1 MPDSSNGKVRSEK
14 TEVESRQTEAKN
26 DLFNRIASFCR
37 YAAVSILL
45 LTSQFLLF
53 TSDVRAGNPSPY
65 AIESLSGQK
74 APDFTLTDIDGKSV
88 TLASHKGKVVILVFW
103 ASWCPP
109 CKDELQSLNK
119 LYGMYKNRGLVIL
132 AVSSDRSLSAVKD
145 FMVQNPVA
153 YTVLFDEKLSV
164 SRDLYKAFMVPTTF
178 VIDRRGIIFKKH
190 FGEQDWTKP
199 TLVKEIDALL

>member
-1 MPDSSNGKVRSEK
+1 MPDLFKGNVRSGK
-14 TEVESRQTEAKN
+14 TETGSGETGEKN
-26 DLFNRIASFCR
+26 ALLNIITSFCR
-37 YAAVSILL
+37 YTAVAVLL
-45 LTSQFLLF
+45 LTFHSLLL
-53 TSDVRAGNPSPY
+53 TTEASADNPSPY

-74 APDFTLTDIDGKSV
+74 APDFTLTDLDGKSV
-88 TLASHKGKVVILVFW
+88 SLASHKGKVVILVFW

-132 AVSSDRSLSAVKD
+132 AVSSDRSLSTVKT
-145 FMVQNPVA
+145 FIAQNPV
-153 YTVLFDEKLSV
+153 TFTILFDEKLSV

>member
-1 MPDSSNGKVRSEK
+1 MSPG
-14 TEVESRQTEAKN
+14 
-26 DLFNRIASFCR
+26 F
-37 YAAVSILL
+37 
-45 LTSQFLLF
+45 
-53 TSDVRAGNPSPY
+53 AGNPSPY

-74 APDFTLTDIDGKSV
+74 APDFTLKDLNGKSV
-88 TLASHKGKVVILVFW
+88 TLASHRGKVVILVFW

-119 LYGMYKNRGLVIL
+119 LHGMYKNKGLVIL

-145 FMVQNPVA
+145 FVEQNPV
-153 YTVLFDEKLSV
+153 TFNILFDERLSV

-178 VIDRRGIIFKKH
+178 VIDRRGTIFKKH

-199 TLVKEIDALL
+199 MLLKEIDALL

>member
-1 MPDSSNGKVRSEK
+1 
-14 TEVESRQTEAKN
+14 
-26 DLFNRIASFCR
+26 
-37 YAAVSILL
+37 
-45 LTSQFLLF
+45 LLF
-53 TSDVRAGNPSPY
+53 TSKGFPENPSPY

-74 APDFTLTDIDGKSV
+74 APDFTLKDLDGKSV
-88 TLASHKGKVVILVFW
+88 TLASHRGKVVILVFW

-119 LYGMYKNRGLVIL
+119 LYGMYKNKGLVIL
-132 AVSSDRSLSAVKD
+132 AVSSDRSLSTVKD
-145 FMVQNPVA
+145 FIAQNPVT
-153 YTVLFDEKLSV
+153 YPILFDEKLSI

-178 VIDRRGIIFKKH
+178 VIDRRGTIFRKH